1 MKLAHIKQAVKVRQQ
16 KAGGSTTRNN
26 RADYVGAQ
34 TRYKRAVQ
42 NYKESIIG
50 GVQGVNKQQVN
61 ELKRSWLK
69 AGGSVKDFNRLG
81 TLKVREVLKCR

>member
-1 MKLAHIKQAVKVRQQ
+1 MKLTHIKQAVKVRQQ
-16 KAGGSTTRNN
+16 KASGSTARNN

-34 TRYKRAVQ
+34 ARYKRAIK

-50 GVQGVNKQQVN
+50 DAQGVNRYQVN
-61 ELKRSWLK
+61 ELKRSWVK

-81 TLKVREVLKCR
+81 TLKVRELLK